1 MEAGREHVE
10 EDAANEFRR
19 GQRHGLLARG
29 AGVAVIGV
37 AEAHLFLVETQQP
50 LVRDG
55 DPMGVAADVVEH
67 LRGAGKRGLGI
78 DDPLGLVGGVEM
90 LGEARSIGEGL
101 ERP

>member
-1 MEAGREHVE
+1 M
-10 EDAANEFRR
+10 NSRR

-50 LVRDG
+50 L
-55 DPMGVAADVVEH
+55 
-67 LRGAGKRGLGI
+67 RGAGKRWLGI